1 MIKHYVID
9 GNNLIGKMSQS
20 GKRNTSSREQLVLK
34 LDRYFHQKK
43 VNVSLHFD
51 GFEKETI
58 SATKIRIFYSQKR
71 TADALIKNEIE
82 NHNSSKSICVVT
94 SDFNLM
100 EFARVCSC
108 KVKKSEEFANE
119 LKDNI
124 DRDNEEEKIKSI
136 SNEEMRKLFL
146 DNS

>member
-1 MIKHYVID
+1 MIKHYIID
-9 GNNLIGKMSQS
+9 GNNLIGKMSQM
-20 GKRNTSSREQLVLK
+20 GKRNASSREQLVLK

-43 VNVSLHFD
+43 VTVSLHFD
-51 GFEKETI
+51 GFEKEII
-58 SATKIRIFYSQKR
+58 SASRLRIVYSQKR
-71 TADALIKNEIE
+71 TADALIKSEIE
-82 NHNSSKSICVVT
+82 NYNSTKSICVVT

-119 LKDNI
+119 LKDNV

-136 SNEEMRKLFL
+136 SNEEMKKLFL
-146 DNS
+146 GN